1 MVTPVWNH
9 VTQMIHQDSNK
20 LMKISQNMNSRN
32 ADEIVILSD
41 RQSDTRVSSHEKM
54 LVDKKT
60 NLI

>member
-1 MVTPVWNH
+1 MTPSWNH

-20 LMKISQNMNSRN
+20 LKKISQNTNSRN

-41 RQSDTRVSSHEKM
+41 RQSDTWVSSHEKM